1 MKPMYIELFVDRL
14 CGLFPKDN
22 IARNTV
28 KKAWLHDEYLIL
40 NVEEEEVKAALSILE
55 ADKAFPSL
63 HRVKEVFRSNRKSK
77 IAATVGPICPICGGT
92 GWDNG
97 ERWEKVGDTGEISD
111 YVVTTPRWT
120 QIGIFGD
127 TQGYVQ
133 QCEECPV

>member
-28 KKAWLHDEYLIL
+28 KKAWLHDEYLLL
-40 NVEEEEVKAALSILE
+40 NVEEDEVKAAMAVLE

-63 HRVKEVFRSNRKSK
+63 HRVKEVFRGNRKSK
-77 IAATVGPICPICGGT
+77 IAATAGPICVICDGT
-92 GWDNG
+92 GWDHG
-97 ERWEKVGDTGEISD
+97 SRWEQQGPDPENFVMIQDFYKQVGLL
-111 YVVTTPRWT
+111 
-120 QIGIFGD
+120 GD
-127 TQGYVQ
+127 TQSYVK